1 MFRPGCIQKNV
12 LKYVWVA
19 IRTVFC
25 YTVIKNDHLVEGIS
39 EMDEQ
44 SKGFR
49 SAWFGGFR
57 REDVMQYI
65 EQTDNQYYTETEELR
80 RQLTEAQ
87 SALGELREQNTA
99 LTEKNAELLERLGEM
114 TLDTDKIRAQPD
126 EIEKGFSLQTTE
138 IEAQNTRAEELA
150 AENDRLTA
158 ENAKL
163 AAKCGQYDASKD
175 KIAEMELSAYRRA
188 KQLEEDARTELQKL
202 RRQSSDMIDQVRRQ
216 LDATK
221 ENYRTVLA
229 RSQQES
235 AEMAKKASE
244 VLGEIDRISA
254 TLGRN
259 EADKS
264 RGGLRDVLNNL
275 RPKTEE

>member
-1 MFRPGCIQKNV
+1 
-12 LKYVWVA
+12 
-19 IRTVFC
+19 
-25 YTVIKNDHLVEGIS
+25 
-39 EMDEQ
+39 MDEQ

-49 SAWFGGFR
+49 GALFGGFK
-57 REDVMQYI
+57 REDVLHYI
-65 EQTDNQYYTETEELR
+65 EQTDSKYHAETEELR

-87 SALGELREQNTA
+87 AALSELRGQNET

-114 TLDTDKIRAQPD
+114 TLDTDKIRAQLD
-126 EIEKGFSLQTTE
+126 EIERGFALQTSE

-163 AAKCGQYDASKD
+163 SAKCGEYDASKD

-188 KQLEEDARTELQKL
+188 KRIEEDAKAELQKL
-202 RRQSSDMIDQVRRQ
+202 RRQSLEMIDQVKRQ
-216 LDATK
+216 LDVTK

-235 AEMAKKASE
+235 AEMARKAGE
-244 VLGEIDRISA
+244 VLGEIDRITA
-254 TLGRN
+254 ALGKG
-259 EADKS
+259 ETDKS
-264 RGGLRDVLNNL
+264 KAGLREVLNNL

>member
-1 MFRPGCIQKNV
+1 
-12 LKYVWVA
+12 
-19 IRTVFC
+19 
-25 YTVIKNDHLVEGIS
+25 
-39 EMDEQ
+39 MDEQ

-49 SAWFGGFR
+49 SVLFGGFN

-65 EQTDNQYYTETEELR
+65 EQTDSKYYAETEELH

-87 SALGELREQNTA
+87 SALRELREQNEV

-114 TLDTDKIRAQPD
+114 TLDTDKIRAQLD
-126 EIEKGFSLQTTE
+126 EIENGFSLQTTE
-138 IEAQNTRAEELA
+138 IEAQNSRAQELA
-150 AENDRLTA
+150 EENDRLTA

-188 KQLEEDARTELQKL
+188 KQMEEDARTELQKL
-202 RRQSSDMIDQVRRQ
+202 RRQSAGMIDQVRRQ

-244 VLGEIDRISA
+244 VLGEIDRITS

-275 RPKTEE
+275 RPRTEE

>member
-1 MFRPGCIQKNV
+1 
-12 LKYVWVA
+12 
-19 IRTVFC
+19 
-25 YTVIKNDHLVEGIS
+25 
-39 EMDEQ
+39 MDEQ
-44 SKGFR
+44 IKGFR
-49 SAWFGGFR
+49 GAMFGGFK
-57 REDVMQYI
+57 REDVLRYI
-65 EQTDNQYYTETEELR
+65 EETDSKYHAETEELR

-87 SALGELREQNTA
+87 AALTELGEQNKT

-114 TLDTDKIRAQPD
+114 TLDTDKIRAQLD
-126 EIEKGFSLQTTE
+126 QIERGFSMQTGE
-138 IEAQNTRAEELA
+138 IEAQNARAQELA

-163 AAKCGQYDASKD
+163 AAKCGEYDASKD

-188 KQLEEDARTELQKL
+188 KQIEEDAKAELQKL
-202 RRQSSDMIDQVRRQ
+202 RRQSLEMIEQVKRQ
-216 LDATK
+216 LDTTK

-235 AEMAKKASE
+235 AEMARKASE

-254 TLGRN
+254 SLGKGEVGKN
-259 EADKS
+259 SA
-264 RGGLRDVLNNL
+264 GLRTVLNNL